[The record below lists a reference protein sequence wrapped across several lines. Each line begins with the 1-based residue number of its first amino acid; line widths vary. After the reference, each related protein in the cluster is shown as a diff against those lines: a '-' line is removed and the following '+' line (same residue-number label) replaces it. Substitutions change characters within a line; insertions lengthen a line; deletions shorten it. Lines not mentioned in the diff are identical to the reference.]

1 MPPAKPDESSFCLGS
16 MKETSRLSACVQAPA
31 SRGLHAGACH
41 LVFAIILSCALIR
54 TIGPNGAFSAAA
66 CRSIAEAGVALGPW
80 PVIGPVG
87 MREGLVV
94 DDIVVSSPS
103 AFQAWMSRGLPIS
116 ATNGSICELRSI

>member
-1 MPPAKPDESSFCLGS
+1 
-16 MKETSRLSACVQAPA
+16 VQAPA
-31 SRGLHAGACH
+31 RRGLHAGACH

-66 CRSIAEAGVALGPW
+66 CRSIAEVAVALGPR

-94 DDIVVSSPS
+94 DDIVTSPS
-103 AFQAWMSRGLPIS
+103 TFEAWMSRGLPIS
-116 ATNGSICELRSI
+116 ATNGSICE